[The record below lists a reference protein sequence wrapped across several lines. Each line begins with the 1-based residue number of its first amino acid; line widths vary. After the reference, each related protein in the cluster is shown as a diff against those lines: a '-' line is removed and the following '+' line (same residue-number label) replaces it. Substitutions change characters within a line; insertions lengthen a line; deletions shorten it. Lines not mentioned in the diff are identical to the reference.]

1 MAPNEPLLQ
10 PIGSLIPTTVPD
22 KRAVNDARGTGGCC
36 HMSNNFYL
44 TLTFGVVFTNV
55 CIFLASFIVL
65 LSYCMPVCIGCDGAW
80 EHMSILTFNQK
91 LVLYGTLLYLLSYVV
106 FGLVCLRGLLTE
118 ERRKIVPFFFILL
131 ITELAIIT
139 TIVLVVIFGPKLLE
153 DAKQEVSTID
163 DVYILLGKIFKP
175 KIVTLIKTMNELR
188 DPTVDADAIDYNA
201 FFHSVFQEKFLIQS
215 KVLQNM
221 MIITTC
227 VIGSGINGMII
238 LAAVLLVK
246 VVQRMNIFQ
255 QYLEQQDQPEEFSP
269 DYLAYSPTHQ
279 FYSNS
284 SSPIKANLSR
294 QSSYRKR
301 HSTVLR
307 QNKEDFLIQ

>member
-1 MAPNEPLLQ
+1 
-10 PIGSLIPTTVPD
+10 
-22 KRAVNDARGTGGCC
+22 
-36 HMSNNFYL
+36 
-44 TLTFGVVFTNV
+44 
-55 CIFLASFIVL
+55 
-65 LSYCMPVCIGCDGAW
+65 MPVCIGYDGAW

-188 DPTVDADAIDYNA
+188 DATVEADAIDYNA
-201 FFHSVFQEKFLIQS
+201 FFHSVFQEK
-215 KVLQNM
+215 V
-221 MIITTC
+221 
-227 VIGSGINGMII
+227 
-238 LAAVLLVK
+238 
-246 VVQRMNIFQ
+246 
-255 QYLEQQDQPEEFSP
+255 
-269 DYLAYSPTHQ
+269 
-279 FYSNS
+279 S
-284 SSPIKANLSR
+284 SCYIR
-294 QSSYRKR
+294 
-301 HSTVLR
+301 
-307 QNKEDFLIQ
+307 